1 MRLYKK
7 LHLTWLAAVDWPI
20 IHLTCTERTFR
31 EATYKYVAYKQMK
44 YTIENV
50 TKRKMYFYSHDYCDY
65 LLIILLH
72 FSSQVDL
79 LRLLKHYQLRVYT
92 KTRRHSIPYWRDQ
105 HDLHDFM
112 SCMRC
117 MSCRTWRTWFRNFAY
132 AFLGAG
138 GHA

>member
-1 MRLYKK
+1 M
-7 LHLTWLAAVDWPI
+7 TWLAAVDWPI
-20 IHLTCTERTFR
+20 IHITCTERTFR

-44 YTIENV
+44 YTIENITH
-50 TKRKMYFYSHDYCDY
+50 TKIYFYNYDYCDY
-65 LLIILLH
+65 LLVNKYNFIT
-72 FSSQVDL
+72 FSSQVDYF
-79 LRLLKHYQLRVYT
+79 RLLKHYLLRVYT

-117 MSCRTWRTWFRNFAY
+117 MSCRTCRTWFWNFAY

-138 GHA
+138 EHA